1 MKGRGVKTPAII
13 MPPKVE
19 RILKIFEKAKTGRT
33 VTLAYG
39 SETGKTGLKGGVS
52 ASNAFEIQGYKEQ
65 YLFSVWVDADAFTA
79 ELVPTKSITVGGV
92 VRRILGTKP
101 DGAGALIRL
110 DLGGR
115 YGS

>member
-1 MKGRGVKTPAII
+1 
-13 MPPKVE
+13 MPPQIT
-19 RILKIFEKAKTGRT
+19 RIQQIFGKTKTGKRE

-52 ASNAFEIQGYKEQ
+52 KDNQFEIQGYKEQ
-65 YLFSVWVDADAFTA
+65 YLFSVWVDADTFTA
-79 ELVPTKSITVGGV
+79 ELIPTKSITVDGV
-92 VRRILGTKP
+92 VRRILGAKP
-101 DGAGALIRL
+101 DGAGALIRM